1 MRRNAFQLL
10 RPTLAA
16 TSGLT
21 LGQSLRYSV
30 LINTEA
36 SFMTAKFN
44 GENAISNAAG
54 AALGTLVGFKTESFL
69 TSKYLSSQF
78 NAFTLGNIISGN
90 IRTASGIASSKQYLE
105 PLAPFV
111 SAGAQEATQ
120 ELFKSAYS
128 FGTINYLNSKK

>member
-1 MRRNAFQLL
+1 MTSDLHTL
-10 RPTLAA
+10 R
-16 TSGLT
+16 S
-21 LGQSLRYSV
+21 LGQSLRYSL

-44 GENAISNAAG
+44 GENATSNAAG

-78 NAFTLGNIISGN
+78 NAYALGNIISGN

-111 SAGAQEATQ
+111 SANVQEATNSGVNSV
-120 ELFKSAYS
+120 FKYFA
-128 FGTINYLNSKK
+128 NNPENKK

>member
-1 MRRNAFQLL
+1 MTSDLHTL
-10 RPTLAA
+10 R
-16 TSGLT
+16 S
-21 LGQSLRYSV
+21 LGQSLRYSL

-44 GENAISNAAG
+44 GENATTNAAG

-78 NAFTLGNIISGN
+78 NAYALGNIISGN

-111 SAGAQEATQ
+111 SAGADQFTDSTVG
-120 ELFKSAYS
+120 LGFDFLGK
-128 FGTINYLNSKK
+128 INYFNNKK